1 MVAPSLLNFKGK
13 AHVNHLSLS
22 GQYKFKRMTKSFS
35 ARVSLSL
42 FLGLLSGICPA
53 WGQTKQILIESP
65 HNTQQIRFEPQTNSY
80 EVFEEDI
87 AQLYTNLPTNQYV
100 SLHQHIPAGT
110 RLKLY
115 NPKLQKAIYVK
126 NEGIFAS
133 KDKHAASIMLSQLAM
148 QRICPG
154 DGSDC
159 VLEVSYT
166 AAFSEE
172 ITLLRKEL
180 QKAKTQNA
188 VLKENLKKEEGSPK
202 TRGPLV
208 GSWFVL
214 ILGLL
219 ALWFSQEI

>member
-65 HNTQQIRFEPQTNSY
+65 HITQQIRFEPQTNSY

-133 KDKHAASIMLSQLAM
+133 DDKHAASLMLSQRAIKS
-148 QRICPG
+148 ICPG
-154 DGSDC
+154 GESNC
-159 VLEVSYT
+159 ELEVSYP

-172 ITLLRKEL
+172 INHLRREI
-180 QKAKTQNA
+180 QKVKTQNA
-188 VLKENLKKEEGSPK
+188 VLKEQAQKVEGS
-202 TRGPLV
+202 GQAS
-208 GSWFVL
+208 GSISLYFFVL
-214 ILGLL
+214 ITFIL
-219 ALWFSQEI
+219 ALWYTQEM